1 MQINSDNVDCGTTL
15 LSSTSINSNA
25 VIMNGVTGLSMN
37 CAVST
42 TMTTADANLLFTNSS
57 RSLVLGGVAIDLQP

>member
-1 MQINSDNVDCGTTL
+1 MRINSDNVDCGTML

-25 VIMNGVTGLSMN
+25 VIMNGVTELSMN

-42 TMTTADANLLFTNSS
+42 TMTTAGASWLFTDSS
-57 RSLVLGGVAIDLQP
+57 ESLVLGGVAIDLQP